1 MTLRPQKRQTLE
13 SFSYLWKVDD
23 AEWYQNRKN
32 DWKRLQSD
40 IFYDCE
46 LRDIKQY
53 QEYFLKGKLDGYIN
67 EDTLFFL
74 TPIVTK
80 EDSDGFFYSDVF
92 LDEER
97 ERIIT
102 QPYTWRI
109 EKTQQGHEMVTRYVR
124 SFAEYRLAGGTSD
137 VVLNDKIIFKPND
150 FVKQYIRGSLS
161 IFKGMGSYSPA
172 IDTLDFFMDS
182 LPLLTDKCVVQMYD
196 EPNILLFI
204 VNEGCEI
211 ILRNELSHPSAKFQ
225 AQQLLNH
232 KDEIIAIWEALD
244 DTK

>member
-1 MTLRPQKRQTLE
+1 MALRPQKRQDLE

-32 DWKRLQSD
+32 DWKRLQAD

-46 LRDIKQY
+46 LRDIKEY
-53 QEYFLKGKLDGYIN
+53 QEYFLKGKLDGYIK

-137 VVLNDKIIFKPND
+137 VVLNDKIIFTPND
-150 FVKQYIRGSLS
+150 FVKQYI
-161 IFKGMGSYSPA
+161 IAK
-172 IDTLDFFMDS
+172 
-182 LPLLTDKCVVQMYD
+182 
-196 EPNILLFI
+196 
-204 VNEGCEI
+204 
-211 ILRNELSHPSAKFQ
+211 NELN
-225 AQQLLNH
+225 L
-232 KDEIIAIWEALD
+232 
-244 DTK
+244 